1 MALQCQIRWHDGA
14 IYLFNW
20 EIYPIFG
27 QFWGRAVRRTS
38 QDSNLGL
45 GRFRFL
51 PQTTKIAGQCTSGC
65 ANPKG
70 CISLAKTANLPQLRT
85 QVRTN

>member
-45 GRFRFL
+45 GRFRFSSANHENCGSVYFRMCKSQRL
-51 PQTTKIAGQCTSGC
+51 HKFGENCQPATT
-65 ANPKG
+65 PRP
-70 CISLAKTANLPQLRT
+70 SLN
-85 QVRTN
+85 